1 MNTRL
6 LILFVLLSL
15 ASSAAQAV
23 RDGYGA
29 RSECDRYDR
38 AQCLVGKSGHAADAC
53 RRFTQCASRN
63 IFALLELGHDL
74 EQARHLRSALT
85 VYEEGLKIH
94 NNHRELLRRKVLIE
108 SDIQEENRQEQNQ
121 ASSSYAGGG
130 AKEDAYLQGRLDAIK
145 CKRLQGAE
153 AMAACQSALQVD
165 SNNAELQNN
174 LQHAS
179 RLSGSTSPA
188 SKSYGSENIYDNAK
202 ANSVA
207 TLNSPANYQQSS
219 PPDQQAKI
227 PAMTLVEQ
235 LRLLAQLRKERLIS
249 KQEFQRRK
257 LALLDNTFQET
268 NSGPVVAA
276 AKSSADLTRGLKL
289 GRFHALV
296 IGNNSYTGLPRLET
310 AIADAKAI
318 ASTLRSS
325 YGFSVKTLIDASR
338 YDILKELSRLRAS
351 LSEQDN
357 LLIYYAG
364 HGYVD
369 EATGRGY
376 WLPVDAEEDNFAN
389 WISTNDVTDVLN
401 GMNALHVLV
410 VADSCYSGTLTRG
423 TRFRAAGWEND
434 RRALIRRLATKRS
447 RKVLSS
453 GGIEPVLDS
462 GGGEHSVF
470 TKALLDVLQ
479 ENSDVME
486 GNRLFLELRERVVLN
501 ADQTPEYA
509 DIRKA
514 GHEGGDF
521 IFVRRR

>member
-1 MNTRL
+1 M
-6 LILFVLLSL
+6 LFILLSL
-15 ASSAAQAV
+15 ASSAAQAA
-23 RDGYGA
+23 GA
-29 RSECDRYDR
+29 QYDR
-38 AQCLVGKSGHAADAC
+38 AQCLVAKNSHAADAC
-53 RRFTQCASRN
+53 RRFTQCAGRN
-63 IFALLELGHDL
+63 VLALLELGREL

-85 VYEEGLKIH
+85 VYEQGLKIH
-94 NNHRELLRRKVLIE
+94 NNHRDLLRRKVLVE
-108 SDIQEENRQEQNQ
+108 SDIHELDWQKQNRK
-121 ASSSYAGGG
+121 SGSYADGG
-130 AKEDAYLQGRLDAIK
+130 AKEHRNLQARLDAIK

-153 AMAACQSALQVD
+153 ALAACQSALLVD
-165 SNNAELQNN
+165 GNNAVLQKNR
-174 LQHAS
+174 QHAS
-179 RLSGSTSPA
+179 KPTTGLPASIDPA
-188 SKSYGSENIYDNAK
+188 SKNIAAVDTDHISK
-202 ANSVA
+202 ANNVAIPNSVDK
-207 TLNSPANYQQSS
+207 YKQS
-219 PPDQQAKI
+219 PPAERLIKTSVL
-227 PAMTLVEQ
+227 PLVEQ
-235 LRLLAQLRKERLIS
+235 MKLLAQLRKERLIS
-249 KQEFQRRK
+249 KQDFQRRK

-268 NSGPVVAA
+268 NSATAVSTAMSAA
-276 AKSSADLTRGLKL
+276 ELTRGLNL

-296 IGNNSYTGLPRLET
+296 IGNNSYKGLPRLKT

-351 LSEQDN
+351 LSKQDN

-389 WISTNDVTDVLN
+389 WISTNDITDVLN

-423 TRFRAAGWEND
+423 GGFRAAGWEND
-434 RRALIRRLATKRS
+434 RRALIQRLVSKRS

-479 ENSDVME
+479 ENLDVME
-486 GNRLFLELRERVVLN
+486 GNRLFLQLRERVVLN

-521 IFVRRR
+521 IFVRRK